1 LQDLTPKSQNL
12 VTPKSDPKIDATVRG
27 RMEQN
32 FRELG
37 EPVPDRR

>member
-1 LQDLTPKSQNL
+1 MIARPDPKIL
-12 VTPKSDPKIDATVRG
+12 TPKSDPTIDATVHG